1 MNKKAIVKKILIG
14 VVIVTGVFNIIVF
27 SGIMLNMDVPLFE
40 KVLVNKTEYK
50 EYESFKKT
58 VELKM
63 EIEDKYYKK
72 TDEDKLIDGA
82 VNGMFASLNDI
93 YSYYISK
100 DELEKKKNS
109 EKGIMVGIGISIN
122 LLENGTIAVVD
133 VNESGSAKR
142 AGLEVGDI
150 IVKIDQLELN
160 MDNVFDAINII
171 GKDDRKYIIFG
182 DYETVDIEVLRNKE
196 RLKFKV
202 EREKIKDKAFSYEIM
217 DNIGYIKIERF
228 IYGTP
233 DYLKEALDE
242 MNSKGI
248 DKVII
253 DLRDNPGGLL
263 ESVVEV
269 SGYLVGKQKILYTE
283 NKSGEKVDY
292 ASPNAKLYD
301 GKLCLLVNEN
311 SASASEAMSAAMKDY
326 GRAEVVGVN
335 TFGKG
340 IVQTTYSRMDGS
352 GYKLTTN
359 EYFSPKGKK
368 IHTLGVAPDVEVKEP
383 GKQLQTAIELLE
395 KEK

>member
-1 MNKKAIVKKILIG
+1 
-14 VVIVTGVFNIIVF
+14 
-27 SGIMLNMDVPLFE
+27 
-40 KVLVNKTEYK
+40 
-50 EYESFKKT
+50 
-58 VELKM
+58 
-63 EIEDKYYKK
+63 
-72 TDEDKLIDGA
+72 
-82 VNGMFASLNDI
+82 
-93 YSYYISK
+93 
-100 DELEKKKNS
+100 
-109 EKGIMVGIGISIN
+109 
-122 LLENGTIAVVD
+122 
-133 VNESGSAKR
+133 
-142 AGLEVGDI
+142 
-150 IVKIDQLELN
+150 
-160 MDNVFDAINII
+160 
-171 GKDDRKYIIFG
+171 
-182 DYETVDIEVLRNKE
+182 
-196 RLKFKV
+196 
-202 EREKIKDKAFSYEIM
+202 
-217 DNIGYIKIERF
+217 
-228 IYGTP
+228 
-233 DYLKEALDE
+233 

-283 NKSGEKVDY
+283 NKSGEKADY

-311 SASASEAMSAAMKDY
+311 SASASEAMSAAMRDY
-326 GRAEVVGVN
+326 DRAKIIGVN

-383 GKQLQTAIELLE
+383 GKQLQAAIELLE